1 MEVINDSTRRYVLL
15 DLLLIN
21 KEQMIK
27 NVMVKDSLGYHKHDV
42 VEFIMLSEESKK
54 KKSELHPWFSE
65 KQMLVFLGHI
75 LRIPLEI
82 ALESK
87 RSGYF
92 LT

>member
-54 KKSELHPWFSE
+54 KNQSYIPGFQKSKCWSF
-65 KQMLVFLGHI
+65 
-75 LRIPLEI
+75 
-82 ALESK
+82 
-87 RSGYF
+87 
-92 LT
+92 